1 MLLKL
6 LKYDFRSMG
15 KSLFPVWIACL
26 LIGLVNGYIVPR
38 EAGIDMIND
47 RLLSNISVPAFYGIL
62 FALLTA
68 VIVFTV
74 LGHGSYRS
82 LISTADSVENAG
94 VASPA
99 EAQAAPEDK

>member
-1 MLLKL
+1 MIK
-6 LKYDFRSMG
+6 R
-15 KSLFPVWIACL
+15 I
-26 LIGLVNGYIVPR
+26 IGAV
-38 EAGIDMIND
+38 
-47 RLLSNISVPAFYGIL
+47 
-62 FALLTA
+62 FALCVLA

-82 LISTADSVENAG
+82 LIPAGAGNVENAG